1 MLDEYSE
8 DIQIY
13 FTDGLPTG
21 YADVNSV
28 TVTPSLVSVSPSSGS
43 FGGTLITV
51 TGTGFGV
58 DTQDVN
64 LIHSTTGTE
73 LCSEVSVTGYG
84 TFTCLTVSLE
94 ISSTDSLYLKTAS
107 GSYSCANTLN
117 SAECYF
123 E

>member
-58 DTQDVN
+58 DT
-64 LIHSTTGTE
+64 
-73 LCSEVSVTGYG
+73 
-84 TFTCLTVSLE
+84 
-94 ISSTDSLYLKTAS
+94 
-107 GSYSCANTLN
+107 
-117 SAECYF
+117 
-123 E
+123 